1 MVVLYHTDFC
11 RAFEH
16 SSAVVA
22 AVAAAVDGVV
32 VVVEAVAAVEEDSDI
47 AEGGLQL
54 RIMVG
59 PYRQF
64 EG

>member
-22 AVAAAVDGVV
+22 AVAAAVESVGH
-32 VVVEAVAAVEEDSDI
+32 EFFQSACQEHSDYL
-47 AEGGLQL
+47 ALH
-54 RIMVG
+54 
-59 PYRQF
+59 PYRSD
-64 EG
+64 